1 MGHAMFWRRIDGR
14 WLLALIALEVAL
26 YLILFVP
33 RAGVD
38 TAGAGLGGYAAS
50 LATGHGYALPLSC
63 GQIDHARRMPLAP
76 AFLAV
81 VALAGGGVWAAV
93 LVRLGLL
100 LALLAAAIASGC
112 RPEERWWR
120 QPVWTLLLALLA
132 AAPLF
137 AKHLA
142 QLGYEEGFS
151 IVLVPSLVLVG
162 LSVLDPPAS
171 ERRSRG
177 VDVAFGALLGAVF
190 LVKSGHAP
198 LWLVGCS
205 TLAWAAFGRRR
216 PTAWAGLLLALAAPF
231 AWMAFVWGATGR
243 LDPGTSWDGENLFR
257 GWCAACAR
265 IYPWQSLDRLFDT
278 AAIATPGGL
287 VHTGLA
293 PPRCA
298 FPSEWAWSD
307 HYRDRALEWAAAAP
321 GEAARFLLHKA
332 WVVLLEVRPV
342 PLVGGLDVTRSAAV
356 IGSFA
361 VLRGAALGALVFGWR
376 RRARLACLTRF
387 WLFGAACCGAL
398 CVPLLIGFAYDRH
411 SIVVLVAFLCAA
423 AGIAS
428 RVRNADSAGR
438 VRQRAAARPLGEKS
452 EAFPSG
458 GL

>member
-1 MGHAMFWRRIDGR
+1 MWHATFWRRVDAR
-14 WLLALIALEVAL
+14 WLVALIALQVVV

-50 LATGHGYALPLSC
+50 LATGHGYSLSLPC
-63 GQIDHARRMPLAP
+63 GQLDHARRMPLAP
-76 AFLAV
+76 AFLAA

-100 LALLAAAIASGC
+100 LGLLCAAIASGN
-112 RPEERWWR
+112 RPGERWWR
-120 QPVWTLLLALLA
+120 QPVWMLLLALLA

-151 IVLVPSLVLVG
+151 IALVPSLVLVG
-162 LSVLDPPAS
+162 MSVLDPPS
-171 ERRSRG
+171 ERRRG
-177 VDVAFGALLGAVF
+177 WVDVGFGALLGAVF
-190 LVKSGHAP
+190 LVKSGLAP
-198 LWLVGCS
+198 LWLVGCA
-205 TLAWAAFGRRR
+205 TLAWAALGRRR
-216 PTAWAGLLLALAAPF
+216 ASAGAGLLLALAAPLG
-231 AWMAFVWGATGR
+231 WVAFVFAATGR
-243 LDPGTSWDGENLFR
+243 VDPGTSWDGENLFR

-278 AAIATPGGL
+278 GAIATPGGL
-287 VHTGLA
+287 VPTALA

-307 HYRDRALEWAAAAP
+307 HYRDRALEWVAAEP

-342 PLVGGLDVTRSAAV
+342 PLVGGLDATRSAVV
-356 IGSFA
+356 IGSFL
-361 VLRGAALGALVFGWR
+361 VLRGAALGALAVAWR
-376 RRARLACLTRF
+376 RRAVLAGFTRF
-387 WLFGAACCGAL
+387 WLFGVACCAAL
-398 CVPLLIGFAYDRH
+398 CVPLLVGFAYDRH
-411 SIVVLVAFLCAA
+411 SVVVLVAFLSAA

-428 RVRNADSAGR
+428 RSGQSGLRLD
-438 VRQRAAARPLGEKS
+438 EKS
-452 EAFPSG
+452 EAFPSR